1 MRDFF
6 TFVNRGFD
14 AFTATGDASLLR
26 QAENLGKGG
35 YARMNPMRD
44 YLYVRGS
51 KKEPFDI
58 LYFTPAITAI
68 VNLNDGSFSLSPE
81 ILYTAVTNLEVR
93 LKATVL
99 EGSRLSEIG
108 EKQNDWRLELRVRYY
123 F

>member
-1 MRDFF
+1 
-6 TFVNRGFD
+6 
-14 AFTATGDASLLR
+14 
-26 QAENLGKGG
+26 
-35 YARMNPMRD
+35 MNPMRD